1 MYIYVY
7 MYMLILDVLMQS
19 RCISVRSWSSFS
31 PRVPATTILA
41 ACQDNCFSQ
50 NEKKPAE
57 MWTFHEES
65 KDEIAM
71 PPGRPRATY
80 QIWF

>member
-1 MYIYVY
+1 MHVCTHI
-7 MYMLILDVLMQS
+7 LILDMLRKS
-19 RCISVRSWSSFS
+19 SCISVRSWSSFS
-31 PRVPATTILA
+31 PRVPAMTILA